1 MTSAEGDD
9 EGGTGARTRNVG
21 SSGPGGFGFCDT
33 TAVAAKSAA
42 RNTMTRASAGCAPVG
57 AKSSSPSS
65 EEQLHP
71 CAPPRA
77 IAIDCNRGAAAF
89 QLRIDC
95 PCCCLFQLRARPWR
109 AVPHALRKPL
119 PYDHRGGAGRAARQS
134 GRALPYRRGR
144 RGTRAREG
152 RDHREQRPLL
162 LRYERAR
169 HLWQAPPQHG
179 NAPAKAASACR
190 QLTSQRARRGPPGA
204 SGTPSSA

>member
-1 MTSAEGDD
+1 MRRVLMGDD

-71 CAPPRA
+71 CAPPRGRL
-77 IAIDCNRGAAAF
+77 RGAAF

-95 PCCCLFQLRARPWR
+95 PCCCLPTPWR
-109 AVPHALRKPL
+109 
-119 PYDHRGGAGRAARQS
+119 DRGGLCPTPFASHCRTTIAAERGELRGSLGGLGRTDAG
-134 GRALPYRRGR
+134 GEALEQGKG
-144 RGTRAREG
+144 GTIG
-152 RDHREQRPLL
+152 DKDLF
-162 LRYERAR
+162 
-169 HLWQAPPQHG
+169 
-179 NAPAKAASACR
+179 S
-190 QLTSQRARRGPPGA
+190 
-204 SGTPSSA
+204 

>member
-1 MTSAEGDD
+1 MRRVLMGDD

-77 IAIDCNRGAAAF
+77 IARRRVPAAAS
-89 QLRIDC
+89 IA
-95 PCCCLFQLRARPWR
+95 PAAVSSNSVARPWR

-152 RDHREQRPLL
+152 RGHREQRPLL

>member
-1 MTSAEGDD
+1 MGDD

-77 IAIDCNRGAAAF
+77 IARRRVPAA
-89 QLRIDC
+89 
-95 PCCCLFQLRARPWR
+95 
-109 AVPHALRKPL
+109 
-119 PYDHRGGAGRAARQS
+119 HR
-134 GRALPYRRGR
+134 L
-144 RGTRAREG
+144 
-152 RDHREQRPLL
+152 PLL
-162 LRYERAR
+162 LSLPTPWRDRGGLYPTPFASHCRTTIAAERGELRGSLGGLCRTDAGGEA
-169 HLWQAPPQHG
+169 LEQGKGGTIG
-179 NAPAKAASACR
+179 NKDLFS
-190 QLTSQRARRGPPGA
+190 
-204 SGTPSSA
+204 